1 MKRILT
7 IENEPE
13 MTNLL
18 ASWLRK
24 QGFEVT
30 VASSGKE
37 ALGKICTDSS
47 PDLILLDM
55 MLPDMSGLEVC
66 RRLRMM
72 KKRPFPI
79 LILSAREKLADK
91 VAGLESGADD
101 YITKPFEL
109 EELAARIRTSLR
121 RVEAITKRARTIEIG
136 DLVINTSARQVW
148 RAGECLTLTKREYDL
163 LVLLARNAGHVLT
176 KSAIFER
183 VWGVDNAA
191 GWEGIKVYINS
202 LRSKLNT
209 GGKPNLIFAVRGI
222 GYVLRP

>member
-55 MLPDMSGLEVC
+55 MLPDMSGLVVSC
-66 RRLRMM
+66 SLRMM

-79 LILSAREKLADK
+79 LILTAREKLADT
-91 VAGLESGADD
+91 VARLESGADD
-101 YITKPFEL
+101 YITRPFAL
-109 EELAARIRTSLR
+109 EKLAARIRTSLR
-121 RVEAITKRARTIEIG
+121 RVEAIPKHARTIEIG
-136 DLVINTSARQVW
+136 DLVI
-148 RAGECLTLTKREYDL
+148 
-163 LVLLARNAGHVLT
+163 
-176 KSAIFER
+176 
-183 VWGVDNAA
+183 
-191 GWEGIKVYINS
+191 
-202 LRSKLNT
+202 
-209 GGKPNLIFAVRGI
+209 
-222 GYVLRP
+222 

>member
-13 MTNLL
+13 MTKLL

-24 QGFEVT
+24 EGFEVM

-37 ALGKICTDSS
+37 ALGKIRTDGS

-91 VAGLESGADD
+91 VAGLDSGAYD
-101 YITKPFEL
+101 YITKPF
-109 EELAARIRTSLR
+109 
-121 RVEAITKRARTIEIG
+121 
-136 DLVINTSARQVW
+136 
-148 RAGECLTLTKREYDL
+148 
-163 LVLLARNAGHVLT
+163 
-176 KSAIFER
+176 
-183 VWGVDNAA
+183 
-191 GWEGIKVYINS
+191 
-202 LRSKLNT
+202 
-209 GGKPNLIFAVRGI
+209 
-222 GYVLRP
+222 